1 MAVHIRLRR
10 MGKKKRPFYRI
21 VAADSRRARDGRFLE
36 VLGTYNPIERPAVVT
51 VQEDR
56 LSYWL
61 NEGAE
66 PSDTVASLLTQIGF
80 VEKYNKAKAG
90 ADVSD
95 LQLKTTITERK
106 KRTRK
111 IKKAAIAKT
120 QATEAEAVAKAEEAK
135 KAAEAEAAAKA
146 EEVKKAAEA
155 EEKPAEETE

>member
-135 KAAEAEAAAKA
+135 KAAEAE
-146 EEVKKAAEA
+146 
-155 EEKPAEETE
+155 EKPAEETE